1 MKNLFHP
8 FVRTVLL
15 APAIIGAILCLMPT
29 ASYADCVD
37 YSKVRA
43 KKAAEDMRRN
53 PPSLAKLGLPDI
65 AGLTIDAER
74 SSGDPVC
81 DKPEK
86 RRHFF
91 FGTHLSILDFY
102 TAMFP
107 YIQPNDNWTN
117 PAGGNSHKLY
127 LTSGAIVKF
136 DCNSQY
142 RLCKGLPIDQP
153 DQIQEVA
160 VEWPISQTPNPLT
173 GDGPGWNWTPRDL
186 AEERGIPA
194 AGKADSY
201 AGNKPKSN
209 AASSASN
216 NSGDDASGGNST
228 ATATGCASDQSAS
241 NKGAAAAKI
250 AKSVFGGLLGSK
262 RIPTEAVPAPS
273 SNCKP

>member
-1 MKNLFHP
+1 MKNLLRP
-8 FVRTVLL
+8 FVRQLLL
-15 APAIIGAILCLMPT
+15 APAVIGAILCLMP
-29 ASYADCVD
+29 AMAYADCVD
-37 YSKVRA
+37 YSKARA
-43 KKAAEDMRRN
+43 KKAAEEMRRN
-53 PPSLAKLGLPDI
+53 PPSLAKLGLPEI
-65 AGLTIDAER
+65 ADLTIDAER

-91 FGTHLSILDFY
+91 FRTRMSILDFY

-107 YIQPNDNWTN
+107 YIQPNSNWTN

-142 RLCKGLPIDQP
+142 RLCKSLPIDQP
-153 DQIQEVA
+153 DQILEVA

-201 AGNKPKSN
+201 GGSRAKSN
-209 AASSASN
+209 PVSSASN
-216 NSGDDASGGNST
+216 KPSDDAGCGNANAAASD
-228 ATATGCASDQSAS
+228 CASDQSAS
-241 NKGAAAAKI
+241 SKGAAAAKI

-262 RIPTEAVPAPS
+262 RIPTDAVPAPS